1 MMPEF
6 IFNETGLSKE
16 IVGFYPKSPKLV
28 YFKDEE
34 DSTKI
39 FQDSSELEKEL
50 KNKWGEKGRIN
61 DFRNDENKV
70 IEFIQK
76 IYKEG
81 TPPNL
86 DKAVNEIGEYLTKL
100 WIKGSAKDLLDHY
113 FTSEKTKVY
122 MGMTVIESS
131 PTSYNEKGT
140 SFKFDA

>member
-1 MMPEF
+1 MYATPPDAFSCLSFVLRFLIENKNIDFAYGATVLGMMPEF

-76 IYKEG
+76 FRRVNMRVGVKWFRLCIALS
-81 TPPNL
+81 NL
-86 DKAVNEIGEYLTKL
+86 ARRAITQK
-100 WIKGSAKDLLDHY
+100 IKSRK
-113 FTSEKTKVY
+113 
-122 MGMTVIESS
+122 
-131 PTSYNEKGT
+131 
-140 SFKFDA
+140 